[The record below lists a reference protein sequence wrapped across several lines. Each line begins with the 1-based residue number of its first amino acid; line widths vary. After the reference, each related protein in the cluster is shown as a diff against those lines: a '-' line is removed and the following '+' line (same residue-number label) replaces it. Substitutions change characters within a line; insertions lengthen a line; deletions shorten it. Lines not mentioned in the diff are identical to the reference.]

1 MTGFDICLI
10 AIALV
15 CIIASFMLSEKIDQS
30 ANANQV
36 SEEMLATLLSHNQES
51 MKESLD
57 AYLHEVKVQ
66 VIEETIGELNK
77 VSNEKIMAVDA
88 FSNTVLEKI
97 NQNHSE
103 AVFLYNMLNEKEADL
118 KEMVGSIGKAK
129 QLEQKQ
135 EAQKQAL
142 QKESTSSQ
150 NATSK
155 HSKNKKKSSGNN
167 QIQKAENAPDH
178 GEQGKNLRQEILDLY
193 EQGMSVVEIAQTL
206 NKGQGEIKLFI
217 DLYQGGMEQ

>member
-15 CIIASFMLSEKIDQS
+15 CIVASFMLSEKIDQG
-30 ANANQV
+30 ADANQV

-57 AYLHEVKVQ
+57 AYLHEVKEQ
-66 VIEETIGELNK
+66 VIEETIQELNK
-77 VSNEKIMAVDA
+77 VSNEKIMAVDE

-97 NQNHSE
+97 NENHSE
-103 AVFLYNMLNEKEADL
+103 TVFLYNMLNEKETDL
-118 KEMVGSIGKAK
+118 KGMIGSIEKAK
-129 QLEQKQ
+129 SVEQS
-135 EAQKQAL
+135 QAPQNQAP
-142 QKESTSSQ
+142 QKESVSSQ
-150 NATSK
+150 KATSK
-155 HSKNKKKSSGNN
+155 HSKNTKKSSGNN
-167 QIQKAENAPDH
+167 QIQKADNVSENR
-178 GEQGKNLRQEILDLY
+178 EKGKNLRQEILELY

>member
-15 CIIASFMLSEKIDQS
+15 CIVASFMLSEKIDQG

-57 AYLHEVKVQ
+57 AYLHEVKEQ

-77 VSNEKIMAVDA
+77 VSNEKIMAVDE

-103 AVFLYNMLNEKEADL
+103 VVFLYNMLNEKEADL
-118 KEMVGSIGKAK
+118 KGLVGSIGKVK
-129 QLEQKQ
+129 QVEQSK
-135 EAQKQAL
+135 AP
-142 QKESTSSQ
+142 QKESTSPQ
-150 NATSK
+150 NAISK
-155 HSKNKKKSSGNN
+155 HSKNKKKSSENN
-167 QIQKAENAPDH
+167 QIQKADNAPVH
-178 GEQGKNLRQEILDLY
+178 QEKGKNLRQEILDLY
-193 EQGMSVVEIAQTL
+193 AKGMSVVEIAQTL

-217 DLYQGGMEQ
+217 DLYQGGKEQ